1 MVIVLFGIKNTQ
13 QEHRNRWTSSSSR
26 VTSLIS
32 PASVVSMNHTSEM
45 GNVDWW
51 GLESLGMLLKVV
63 IFFSLWIVLVN
74 LFRVDDQ
81 STLSKYIMIKVDV
94 SNGIVGYFLIYYEV
108 ILFLAFFKLPILLYL
123 TNLGL
128 SGRECQLVI
137 SS

>member
-32 PASVVSMNHTSEM
+32 PVSVVSMNHTSEM

-108 ILFLAFFKLPILLYL
+108 ILFWLFLSYL
-123 TNLGL
+123 F
-128 SGRECQLVI
+128 SFI
-137 SS
+137 